1 MWDGQSCQA
10 LDVDPHP
17 SVPGQER
24 MDVMAGGNV
33 KGGDYRRVGRT
44 ALSAGKGK
52 QSHVYFQSKN
62 EYNIQRLV
70 DKART
75 PRKGGKWTQCRLQD
89 GRIYDILL

>member
-1 MWDGQSCQA
+1 MWGGQSCQT
-10 LDVDPHP
+10 LDVDPNS
-17 SVPGQER
+17 SVPGHER
-24 MDVMAGGNV
+24 KDVMAGDNV
-33 KGGDYRRVGRT
+33 KGGDYQRVGRT
-44 ALSAGKGK
+44 VPLAGKGK

-75 PRKGGKWTQCRLQD
+75 PRKGGKWTRCRLQD